1 MEGDVI
7 SLTQGI
13 ALDLWARAEIFLR
26 SLMRPWNGYQAGI
39 ALGFFVVAHLLNRL
53 SVWMLV
59 QAIIVIGALFALA
72 LRPTTS
78 AARVRRNVDISPSMQ
93 VLVVKLLKV
102 LLYGTA
108 FFIGLRA
115 VGVHLTGLAVLSGR
129 GRSAWA
135 LTLACRRWCR
145 TLSRG

>member
-26 SLMRPWNGYQAGI
+26 SLMRPWNGYQVGI

-72 LRPTTS
+72 RFVPPPAPQGCAATSTSRP
-78 AARVRRNVDISPSMQ
+78 R
-93 VLVVKLLKV
+93 
-102 LLYGTA
+102 
-108 FFIGLRA
+108 
-115 VGVHLTGLAVLSGR
+115 
-129 GRSAWA
+129 
-135 LTLACRRWCR
+135 CRCLW
-145 TLSRG
+145 SSY